1 MSKII
6 ISNHAKQQMLE
17 RGATEQEVRLAI
29 LKGEPE
35 PARKTRIM
43 YKKNF
48 QFNNTWREKEY
59 KIKQVAPIVK
69 KENSNLIVV
78 TVCILFLRSKKYE
91 T

>member
-29 LKGEPE
+29 LKGESE
-35 PARKTRIM
+35 PARKSRIM

-48 QFNNTWREKEY
+48 QFNNTWREKKY

-78 TVCILFLRSKKYE
+78 TVYVFYF
-91 T
+91 

>member
-29 LKGEPE
+29 LNGEPE

-48 QFNNTWREKEY
+48 
-59 KIKQVAPIVK
+59 
-69 KENSNLIVV
+69 
-78 TVCILFLRSKKYE
+78 
-91 T
+91 